1 MCQTVDKRVK
11 ICRELR
17 EERDEDEGFKGEW
30 ECGKLKKKK
39 RQGVKGNTALIGKRM
54 DGQKHEKS

>member
-30 ECGKLKKKK
+30 ECGKLKRKKA
-39 RQGVKGNTALIGKRM
+39 RCEREHCF
-54 DGQKHEKS
+54 DREKNGWAET